1 MEVTTVTGACCRRT
15 GALAYKPMPLTKLS
29 CRERPGGSRR
39 GDSLRQASLCRAT
52 KQLMPTPRG
61 RRPPPTPGG
70 GSGLS
75 YYVFRGAMSGRCLAS
90 GGGRLRRQGTGREGR
105 GKGGKEGEEK
115 RREEVEWRWLW
126 WVGGK
131 GRREGGEGMFSWW
144 CSGCPRV
151 NVSGFLNRAQT
162 SNLWMNATSSV

>member
-1 MEVTTVTGACCRRT
+1 MAD
-15 GALAYKPMPLTKLS
+15 KLS
-29 CRERPGGSRR
+29 VHRTSGSLCVVVYLCILLVRIS
-39 GDSLRQASLCRAT
+39 GPYYSLRQASLCRAT

-75 YYVFRGAMSGRCLAS
+75 YLVFRGALPGRCLAS
-90 GGGRLRRQGTGREGR
+90 GGVRLRSQGTGRAGR

-131 GRREGGEGMFSWW
+131 GRREGGEGMLVG
-144 CSGCPRV
+144 SGGASTGVRATTST
-151 NVSGFLNRAQT
+151 VSPPTR
-162 SNLWMNATSSV
+162 

>member
-1 MEVTTVTGACCRRT
+1 MEPHIGQFFTSTRAAPLLKISSRLRDPRT
-15 GALAYKPMPLTKLS
+15 L
-29 CRERPGGSRR
+29 RPGSRSDR
-39 GDSLRQASLCRAT
+39 PRPELRSNSLRQASPSRAT

-75 YYVFRGAMSGRCLAS
+75 YYVFRGAMPGRCLAY
-90 GGGRLRRQGTGREGR
+90 GGVRLRRQGTGREGR

-126 WVGGK
+126 WVAGK
-131 GRREGGEGMFSWW
+131 GRREGGEGMLVG
-144 CSGCPRV
+144 SGGASTSV
-151 NVSGFLNRAQT
+151 QATTSTVSPPMR
-162 SNLWMNATSSV
+162 